1 MTIRLSGEN
10 KYQDVNKLISKAL
23 AVLWAA
29 LEHIAMHPWK
39 YSHWTLQKIPV
50 IAGRLAQGRGE
61 EVRKW
66 KRKPVG
72 KKHGRGRMGMKRG
85 KEEKG
90 KEG

>member
-1 MTIRLSGEN
+1 MN
-10 KYQDVNKLISKAL
+10 
-23 AVLWAA
+23 
-29 LEHIAMHPWK
+29 PWK

-72 KKHGRGRMGMKRG
+72 KKAW
-85 KEEKG
+85 KG
-90 KEG
+90 KDGNEKREGREGKGGIRS